1 MNSLKIA
8 EKYSMV
14 VGKLYQK
21 DNQIYGRR
29 RLVKF
34 INSVF
39 TKVILLLKQA
49 GIFV

>member
-21 DNQIYGRR
+21 DSQIYG
-29 RLVKF
+29 
-34 INSVF
+34 
-39 TKVILLLKQA
+39 
-49 GIFV
+49 

>member
-21 DNQIYGRR
+21 DSQIYRR
-29 RLVKF
+29 CKLVKF
-34 INSVF
+34 KIRACDSR
-39 TKVILLLKQA
+39 TKN
-49 GIFV
+49 